1 MLHIKIE
8 TFSLDAIKTRLR
20 DEFNT
25 SYAISAFEFQFFLR
39 IVLFCQWRPQSPQ
52 IFESRVTLPFHPSN
66 RTKR

>member
-25 SYAISAFEFQFFLR
+25 SYAISAFEFQICFTHCP
-39 IVLFCQWRPQSPQ
+39 VLSMGAT
-52 IFESRVTLPFHPSN
+52 EPSN
-66 RTKR
+66 LRKSSHASISPVKSD